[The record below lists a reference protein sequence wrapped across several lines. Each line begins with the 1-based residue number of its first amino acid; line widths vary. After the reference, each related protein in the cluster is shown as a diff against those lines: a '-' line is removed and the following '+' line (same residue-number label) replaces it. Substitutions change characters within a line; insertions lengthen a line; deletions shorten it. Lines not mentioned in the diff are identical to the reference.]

1 MTFILLILLF
11 LAIERRKYFTEA
23 EKQPRVWAKWP
34 FYVGNHLV
42 SAHPREECKKE
53 EYGMFFLKESEGV
66 MPD

>member
-42 SAHPREECKKE
+42 SAHPRAGCKKE

-66 MPD
+66 MLD